1 MNLNPATLPL
11 PPLANRATSHP
22 RRRHHIAG
30 LELDNG
36 ALRRFQQVAES
47 LQPDC
52 PPPDADEIASAAR
65 NLAHAYRGLRRAPCI
80 RLRLRCLAALRAM
93 AGEPAWN
100 LDGAKQQCIAAI
112 AGYAA
117 NDERLVPDAVP
128 VIGGLDEAIL
138 VDLAWPSLRFDL
150 DDYLDFRRVRAEEA
164 ALRGLRPHGFDFD
177 REQWL
182 QSRFAMLAWQAHVR
196 RCGRESYLGRPA
208 PALFSI
214 H

>member
-1 MNLNPATLPL
+1 MNLDLATLPL
-11 PPLANRATSHP
+11 PPLACTPAAHP
-22 RRRHHIAG
+22 RRRHRTAG

-36 ALRRFQQVAES
+36 ALGRFQQVARS

-52 PPPDADEIASAAR
+52 PAPDADGIASAAR
-65 NLAHAYRGLRRAPCI
+65 NLIHEFSGLRRAPCI
-80 RLRLRCLAALRAM
+80 GLRRRCLAALCAMSAERAW
-93 AGEPAWN
+93 G
-100 LDGAKQQCIAAI
+100 LDGAKQQRIAAI
-112 AGYAA
+112 ANYAA
-117 NDERLVPDAVP
+117 NDERLVPDAMP
-128 VIGGLDEAIL
+128 VIGGLDEAVL

-164 ALRGLRPHGFDFD
+164 ALRGLRPHAIAFD